1 MANWKYKL
9 DLKEDW
15 QRADRKE
22 ITAKEL
28 ADIVIDKITSSAFY
42 SEQDDEL
49 QYIIEEFQGLGA
61 NDSFDDF
68 DVVWDQFYN
77 WADDNRVWIAI
88 I

>member
-15 QRADRKE
+15 RKADRRE
-22 ITAKEL
+22 IMAKEL
-28 ADIVIDKITSSAFY
+28 ADIVIRKITNSTFY
-42 SEQDDEL
+42 SRADDEL
-49 QYIIEEFQGLGA
+49 QYIIDEFKGIGV

-68 DVVWDQFYN
+68 DVVWNEFYDY
-77 WADDNRVWIAI
+77 ADFNRIWVVI